1 MHVYYIVLSVRHY
14 HMHINV
20 YAINEH
26 MAKDI
31 AIAYIAHEYNEDA
44 GDIRIVKC
52 ILKRTT

>member
-26 MAKDI
+26 VAKII
-31 AIAYIAHEYNEDA
+31 AAEYIADKYSEDT
-44 GDIRIVKC
+44 GDINVIKC
-52 ILKRTT
+52 ILKR